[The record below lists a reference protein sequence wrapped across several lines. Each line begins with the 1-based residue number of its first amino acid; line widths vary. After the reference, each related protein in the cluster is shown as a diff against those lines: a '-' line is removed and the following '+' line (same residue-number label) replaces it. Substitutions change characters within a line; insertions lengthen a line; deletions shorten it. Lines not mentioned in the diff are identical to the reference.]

1 MIEQLQRLNQSLRE
15 QEEEERRLLDEKNN
29 TISLLQSQ
37 LEE

>member
-1 MIEQLQRLNQSLRE
+1 MIEQLHRLNQSLRE